1 MDAGA
6 RRDSATHSGQRFLRL
21 LRDTV
26 PLNQTASAGKSET
39 EGEVLRD
46 CHPLDQA
53 EILVDECDRRFPT
66 KVAHRPASEK
76 NLAGGRSVYTCQ
88 DFYQRGLTGAVTA
101 KQSKNLMTKEV
112 QCNIVNSEGASELF
126 HDTLEPQQRL
136 ITPALGVIRSFS
148 TGNKIHLGE
157 VN

>member
-1 MDAGA
+1 
-6 RRDSATHSGQRFLRL
+6 
-21 LRDTV
+21 
-26 PLNQTASAGKSET
+26 
-39 EGEVLRD
+39 
-46 CHPLDQA
+46 
-53 EILVDECDRRFPT
+53 
-66 KVAHRPASEK
+66 
-76 NLAGGRSVYTCQ
+76 VYTCQ